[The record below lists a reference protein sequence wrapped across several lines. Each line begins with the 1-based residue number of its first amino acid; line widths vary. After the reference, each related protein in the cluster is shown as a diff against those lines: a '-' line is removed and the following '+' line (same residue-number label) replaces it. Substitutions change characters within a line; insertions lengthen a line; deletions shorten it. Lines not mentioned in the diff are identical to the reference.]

1 MPPSFVGRYDAS
13 WQAHRIRMRILC
25 VERRFT

>member
-1 MPPSFVGRYDAS
+1 MPPSFVGLHDAS
-13 WQAHRIRMRILC
+13 WQAHRVEMRILC